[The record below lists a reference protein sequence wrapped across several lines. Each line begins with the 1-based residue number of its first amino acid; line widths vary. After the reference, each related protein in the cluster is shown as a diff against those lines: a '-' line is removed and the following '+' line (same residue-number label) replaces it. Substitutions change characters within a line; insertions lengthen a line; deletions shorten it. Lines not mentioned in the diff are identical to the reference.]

1 MSNYATEIYGTTSE
15 IICNA
20 NQTKCN
26 HKCYDNK
33 PNAYLNDSCEYKCNQ
48 GYSINSD
55 NGNCEPVL
63 ECTNHAQCNGV
74 YSYCTNL
81 NKCHTCDTTTP
92 FYDSISNT
100 CISCPDDKP
109 LFENKECKACPAG
122 SLFTNGTCK
131 TCYEID
137 SSKPMFNVEAKACEA
152 CPSDQPYVNPV
163 TKNCE
168 SIPDG
173 KFLHNGE
180 LVDKCLDGLVGD
192 SATKTC
198 KQQAPAKEEESE
210 GLSTTTVWIIVGVVV
225 GAIILGFFVW
235 FMFFRSG

>member
-1 MSNYATEIYGTTSE
+1 MSNYATEIYGTTE
-15 IICNA
+15 IICDP

-26 HKCYDNK
+26 HKCYDQK
-33 PNAYLNDSCEYKCNQ
+33 PNGHLNNSCEYECNQ
-48 GYSINSD
+48 GYAINSD
-55 NGNCEPVL
+55 SGMCEPIL
-63 ECTNHAQCNGV
+63 ECTNNAQCSGL

-81 NKCHTCDTTTP
+81 NKCHTCNANTP
-92 FYDSISNT
+92 FYDSNNNT

-137 SSKPMFNVEAKACEA
+137 SSKPMFNVETNACEA
-152 CPSDQPYVNPV
+152 CPSDLPYVNPV

-168 SIPDG
+168 SIPNG

-180 LVDKCLDGLVGD
+180 LVDKCPDGFVGD
-192 SATKTC
+192 STTKTC
-198 KQQAPAKEEESE
+198 KQQAPVEEDSS
-210 GLSTTTVWIIVGVVV
+210 GLSMTVWIIIGVILLIIA
-225 GAIILGFFVW
+225 AIVLF
-235 FMFFRSG
+235 FMFGRGG